1 MSRVVTKVGEQY
13 DMDYIQRARKLVP
26 KSLSEMEEGRVG
38 VGWQKEKRGGYTLM
52 ISNSE
57 GQWPVREG

>member
-1 MSRVVTKVGEQY
+1 MSRVVTKVREQY

-38 VGWQKEKRGGYTLM
+38 VDWQE
-52 ISNSE
+52 
-57 GQWPVREG
+57 